1 MSRTK
6 SRVLVPITS
15 SSPDRAEKLALALCE
30 GYVADLYLINP
41 HTVPD
46 QTPLTIPEER
56 MEQQREVSGEVL
68 SILREEE
75 PSVDISGGV
84 RVGHNLESLVT
95 RAASAHNV
103 DLIVLDT
110 DMFSVESRLRR
121 SKVRRIARKATC
133 DVVVI
138 SGPGSVDD
146 LRTVLVPIAEG
157 PHSGLAIEVAVALLT
172 SMDVW
177 IDVLHIVSPS
187 ASEEDLEQAHQL
199 LRDALDRFESERA
212 DDWLLEAEDVAET
225 IIGESDQ
232 YSLTIMG
239 TPERNRLK
247 RFFFGS
253 TTDSVV
259 ADSNVPVIVTWRNQ
273 S

>member
-15 SSPDRAEKLALALCE
+15 SSPDRTEDLALALCE
-30 GYVADLYLINP
+30 GYGADLYLINP

-46 QTPLTIPEER
+46 QTPSTIPEER
-56 MEQQREVSGEVL
+56 MEQEREVSGEVL
-68 SILREEE
+68 SVLLEDE
-75 PSVDISGGV
+75 PDVDISGGV
-84 RVGHNLESLVT
+84 RVGHNLETLVIN
-95 RAASAHNV
+95 AASEHNV

-110 DMFSVESRLRR
+110 DMFSVDTRLRR

-138 SGPGSVDD
+138 SGPGTVDD
-146 LRTVLVPIAEG
+146 LRTLLVPIADG
-157 PHSGLAIEVAVALLT
+157 PHSGLAIETASALL
-172 SMDVW
+172 SARDVW
-177 IDVLHIVSPS
+177 IDALHIVSPS
-187 ASEEDLEQAHQL
+187 ASEEDIARAEYL
-199 LRDALDRFESERA
+199 LRDALDRFESDRA

-225 IIGESDQ
+225 IIEESKQ

-259 ADSNVPVIVTWRNQ
+259 ADSTVPVIVTWRNQ